1 MLDTPTPGPRDA
13 TRRIWNPV
21 QQDGATFLETTA
33 ESGGTRTL
41 IEIDVAPGGGNEPHR
56 HLTYAEHFE
65 VVGGRLTV
73 QVGDATLELGPGE
86 RATAPIGSPHCFRNA
101 TRETVVFHV
110 TFDPGHRG
118 MEETLQV
125 GYGLAADGLCRADGT
140 PRNPLY
146 LALLV
151 DWSDIGLCG
160 PRRLAGP
167 VLRVLAG
174 VARRRG
180 VDRALIARYVT
191 I

>member
-1 MLDTPTPGPRDA
+1 MLATPTSDVRDA
-13 TRRIWNPV
+13 ARRIWNPV

-33 ESGGTRTL
+33 ESGGVHTL
-41 IEIDVAPGGGNEPHR
+41 LEIDVAPGGGNEPHR
-56 HLTYAEHFE
+56 HMTYAEHFE
-65 VVGGRLTV
+65 VVSGRLTV
-73 QVGDATLELGPGE
+73 QVGDTTLELGPGE
-86 RATAPIGSPHCFRNA
+86 RATAPIGTRHCFRN
-101 TRETVVFHV
+101 TSRETAVFRV

-125 GYGLAADGLCRADGT
+125 GYGLAADGHCRADGT

-151 DWSDIGLCG
+151 EWSEIGLCG
-160 PRRLAGP
+160 PHRLAGP
-167 VLRVLAG
+167 VLGLLAR

-180 VDRALIARYVT
+180 VDRELIARYVT